1 MSKKQNLYNS
11 CNLDV
16 IEDFG
21 SIKKNI
27 SELQRILFCYSFVK
41 VTLLIIGWYK
51 CLTVF
56 CLKIILQLKTIL
68 ECRCFW
74 QIKVIYKHSEHIKT
88 LFGSVHSIAIFFQ
101 NDQGAEH
108 ACLKN
113 ACK

>member
-41 VTLLIIGWYK
+41 VTLLIIG
-51 CLTVF
+51 
-56 CLKIILQLKTIL
+56 
-68 ECRCFW
+68 
-74 QIKVIYKHSEHIKT
+74 
-88 LFGSVHSIAIFFQ
+88 
-101 NDQGAEH
+101 
-108 ACLKN
+108 
-113 ACK
+113 